1 MKSLSIWILDYLDSH
16 LYEEI
21 SIDILSDYIGYDK
34 YYIMKIFKND
44 VGISIKTYIN
54 QQKIIN
60 SLKLLE
66 EDSYLLSIA
75 LNSGYNSLEYYSEV
89 FSKIMGV
96 SPSIYRKYL
105 LGICKEEER
114 IIIESSLLLLGELK
128 SKIDKIRYKKDINV
142 LAYNNKNKKCA

>member
-96 SPSIYRKYL
+96 SPSI
-105 LGICKEEER
+105 
-114 IIIESSLLLLGELK
+114 
-128 SKIDKIRYKKDINV
+128 
-142 LAYNNKNKKCA
+142 

>member
-105 LGICKEEER
+105 LGICKEEKR
-114 IIIESSLLLLGELK
+114 VIIESSLLLLGELK
-128 SKIDKIRYKKDINV
+128 SKIDKIRCKKDINV

>member
-105 LGICKEEER
+105 LGFCKEEER

-128 SKIDKIRYKKDINV
+128 SKIDKIRCKKDINV